1 MCLGTSRDVVYK
13 LQCRPSETL
22 YNIRPIMVNLEKKKE
37 TEVKPYILKK
47 QFLLLKKQTTL
58 NCRILE

>member
-22 YNIRPIMVNLEKKKE
+22 YNIRPIMVNLEKKE
-37 TEVKPYILKK
+37 RNGSQALYFKK
-47 QFLLLKKQTTL
+47 TIFIIKKTNNTKL
-58 NCRILE
+58 

>member
-22 YNIRPIMVNLEKKKE
+22 YNIRPIMVNLEKKE
-37 TEVKPYILKK
+37 RNGSQALYFKK
-47 QFLLLKKQTTL
+47 TIFIIKKNKQH
-58 NCRILE
+58 